1 MIPGGV
7 IETERSRWQNPS
19 TIGLVAIGG
28 LVLVGLLWFGSGF
41 APDVGNAA
49 PRPPS
54 SATPPEVVGSATG
67 SSITVHVAGEVARPG
82 LVVVASGSRVA
93 DVVLAAGG
101 ASGSADLSLL
111 NLAAAVTDGAQVI
124 VPSFGAPAP
133 AGSPTAEGGPGPVQ
147 LNLADVDDLMRLPG
161 IGPVIARQ
169 IVDYRTRH
177 GPFAVVEDLL
187 DVPGVGEGK
196 LASLRDAVT
205 IP

>member
-1 MIPGGV
+1 M
-7 IETERSRWQNPS
+7 
-19 TIGLVAIGG
+19 
-28 LVLVGLLWFGSGF
+28 
-41 APDVGNAA
+41 
-49 PRPPS
+49 
-54 SATPPEVVGSATG
+54 
-67 SSITVHVAGEVARPG
+67 
-82 LVVVASGSRVA
+82 
-93 DVVLAAGG
+93 LAAGG

-133 AGSPTAEGGPGPVQ
+133 AGPPTAEGGTGPVQ